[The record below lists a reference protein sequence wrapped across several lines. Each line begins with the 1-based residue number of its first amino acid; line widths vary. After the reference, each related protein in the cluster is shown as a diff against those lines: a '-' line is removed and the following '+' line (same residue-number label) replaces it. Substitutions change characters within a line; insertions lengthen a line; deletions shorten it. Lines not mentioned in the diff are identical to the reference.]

1 MGTFSRDYSITKE
14 SFHHH
19 YRREKYGCDNCS
31 KHFRCV
37 HVCVACMNACVCVC
51 VCVCVRVRVHCAH
64 AQTLKK
70 GSGEFD
76 IVSLLPGLP
85 IIITCFE
92 GIELLQERIRTGDL
106 RGQKEV
112 GL

>member
-1 MGTFSRDYSITKE
+1 V
-14 SFHHH
+14 
-19 YRREKYGCDNCS
+19 CA
-31 KHFRCV
+31 CV
-37 HVCVACMNACVCVC
+37 CRVHECVCVC
-51 VCVCVRVRVHCAH
+51 VCMCVRVRVHCAH

-92 GIELLQERIRTGDL
+92 GIELLQERIRMGDL
-106 RGQKEV
+106 RGQKGA

>member
-1 MGTFSRDYSITKE
+1 M
-14 SFHHH
+14 
-19 YRREKYGCDNCS
+19 
-31 KHFRCV
+31 
-37 HVCVACMNACVCVC
+37 CVACMNACVCVC
-51 VCVCVRVRVHCAH
+51 VCVCVCAC
-64 AQTLKK
+64 ACALCTCPALKK

-106 RGQKEV
+106 RGQKGV